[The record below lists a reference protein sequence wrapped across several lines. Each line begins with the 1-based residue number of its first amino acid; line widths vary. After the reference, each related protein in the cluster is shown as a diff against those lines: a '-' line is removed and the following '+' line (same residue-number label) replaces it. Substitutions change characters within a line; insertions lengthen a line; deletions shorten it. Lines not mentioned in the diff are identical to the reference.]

1 MIIPKLWLICTAN
14 LSAPALKVIQAL
26 TFWTARNILK
36 DQAGRGSETEKIN
49 CQAIKI
55 AKQVSKG
62 NTLVS
67 GTLSHT
73 TLMGSRDRRKATQG
87 AKAIAALK
95 DVRSVLEEQA
105 CWLA

>member
-1 MIIPKLWLICTAN
+1 
-14 LSAPALKVIQAL
+14 
-26 TFWTARNILK
+26 
-36 DQAGRGSETEKIN
+36 
-49 CQAIKI
+49 
-55 AKQVSKG
+55 
-62 NTLVS
+62 
-67 GTLSHT
+67 